1 MRIRSPLLSL
11 SLASFI
17 AAPALADRR
26 GYSVTSFT
34 RLRVEGPVTLKIE
47 VGGSPAGYAEGDRD
61 AIDRIRVDNAGDQ
74 LLVSVDRSNWTGEQQ
89 HGVGKGVLHIS
100 TPSIE
105 ALSVIGAG
113 DVTIDRVPGS
123 RFTLVLTGA
132 GRADVSGLAVDQLV
146 VGINGAGTARL
157 AGHASQARI
166 RSQGEGE
173 VDGSELSA
181 QDSDTSLIGAG
192 TIRLRSERTA
202 RNVLKGS
209 GTIAIDGKPAC
220 TGTSEGSGQVLC
232 GADSSQASSR

>member
-1 MRIRSPLLSL
+1 MRIRSPLLFL
-11 SLASFI
+11 ALASLV

-34 RLRVEGPVTLKIE
+34 RLRLEGPVTLKIE
-47 VGGSPAGYAEGDRD
+47 VGGSPAGYAEGDRE
-61 AIDRIRVDNAGDQ
+61 AIDRIRVDNGGDQ
-74 LLVSVDRSNWTGEQQ
+74 LLVSIDRSNWMGEER
-89 HGVGKGVLHIS
+89 HGIGKGVLHIS

-123 RFTLVLTGA
+123 RFTLILTGA
-132 GRADVSGLAVDQLV
+132 GRADIGGIAVDQLV

-157 AGHASQARI
+157 TGHASQLRI

-173 VDGSELSA
+173 VDGAALST
-181 QDSDTSLIGAG
+181 QDADTSLIGAG

-202 RNVLKGS
+202 RNLLKGS
-209 GTIAIDGKPAC
+209 GTIIIDGKPAC

-232 GADSSQASSR
+232 GTDEPPPSSR

>member
-1 MRIRSPLLSL
+1 MRIRSPLLFL

-74 LLVSVDRSNWTGEQQ
+74 LLVSVDRSNWTGEQP
-89 HGVGKGVLHIS
+89 HGIGKGVLHIS

-113 DVTIDRVPGS
+113 DCANLPQSTEAE
-123 RFTLVLTGA
+123 LLT
-132 GRADVSGLAVDQLV
+132 
-146 VGINGAGTARL
+146 
-157 AGHASQARI
+157 
-166 RSQGEGE
+166 
-173 VDGSELSA
+173 
-181 QDSDTSLIGAG
+181 
-192 TIRLRSERTA
+192 
-202 RNVLKGS
+202 K
-209 GTIAIDGKPAC
+209 
-220 TGTSEGSGQVLC
+220 
-232 GADSSQASSR
+232 